1 MELGSYLVSVHSIDG
16 LRIVATWSG
25 GAYIEA
31 TVPDIAGDRPVFAW
45 SVWSTMGDE
54 PRLPRELSAFRQFV
68 ADRLADRSV
77 RETLRRLAEDDL
89 GIAADE
95 SLEDSGLV
103 LS

>member
-1 MELGSYLVSVHSIDG
+1 MELGSYLVAVHDVDG
-16 LRIVATWSG
+16 LRVVVTWSG
-25 GAYIEA
+25 GAYVEA
-31 TVPDIAGDRPVFAW
+31 TVPAISGDRPVFAW

-68 ADRLADRSV
+68 ADRLSDRAV
-77 RETLRRLAEDDL
+77 RETLQRLADDDL
-89 GIAADE
+89 GIAAEE